1 MVQVPDLQYQDMD
14 SAIEMME
21 NVGINV
27 KVKYVE
33 SGIVE
38 GGKVTAQSVAAGEQ
52 LAKGESITLNVE
64 NFVVDWTEA
73 DVVET
78 AVREALGKEEGD
90 IYASEMGNIQSL
102 DLHLPENSK
111 INVDALKNSS
121 NLEELVFWGSTTS
134 SELEGVGV
142 ETEII
147 GINKLSVLSKLKC
160 LF

>member
-1 MVQVPDLQYQDMD
+1 MIQKLKAGSLTEKGETIEVVVSAGLNNLTAEKIEKEGIELVQVPDLQYQDMD

-78 AVREALGKEEGD
+78 AVREAL
-90 IYASEMGNIQSL
+90 
-102 DLHLPENSK
+102 
-111 INVDALKNSS
+111 
-121 NLEELVFWGSTTS
+121 
-134 SELEGVGV
+134 
-142 ETEII
+142 
-147 GINKLSVLSKLKC
+147 
-160 LF
+160 